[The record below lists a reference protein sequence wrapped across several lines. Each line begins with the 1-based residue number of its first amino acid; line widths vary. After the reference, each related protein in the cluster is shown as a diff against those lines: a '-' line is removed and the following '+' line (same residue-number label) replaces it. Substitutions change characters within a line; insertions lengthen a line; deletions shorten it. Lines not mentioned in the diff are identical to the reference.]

1 MLSTAGI
8 GTKKITIKD
17 AGTCPKTIAVTA
29 TCLSLCDLTIL
40 FHKACKNAANKTA
53 KNTTVLI
60 NLWCGRRDSNSHGKP
75 TRPSSVPVYQF
86 QHDRLNL
93 YATINE

>member
-17 AGTCPKTIAVTA
+17 AGTCHKTIAVTA

-60 NLWCGRRDSNSHGKP
+60 NFLVRSERLELSRETHTPLKRACLPISA
-75 TRPSSVPVYQF
+75 RPHY
-86 QHDRLNL
+86 L
-93 YATINE
+93 YMRQ